1 MKIKKSVIFVLSAL
15 FLLNFLVAT
24 SFAAENTNNVSE
36 KNVKQSQ
43 QFQIVLKSNPS
54 TGYSWNVSYNPKYLK
69 LVSQEYVSSNIVGMV
84 GAPGK
89 QIFTFKALK
98 IGETSVTF
106 NYLRTWENQIVKTE
120 QYKVKIAKN
129 QQRR

>member
-1 MKIKKSVIFVLSAL
+1 MKKSVIFVLSAL

-24 SFAAENTNNVSE
+24 SFAAENTNNVSVQ
-36 KNVKQSQ
+36 NVKQSQ

-54 TGYSWNVSYNPKYLK
+54 TGYCWNVSYNPKYLK
-69 LVSQEYVSSNIVGMV
+69 LVSQEYVSSNIDGMV

-98 IGETSVTF
+98 IGETSVTC